1 MNSLQRFLALS
12 VLVGLAF
19 PALVCNS
26 SLAEESIIISI
37 GPRIGF
43 SGKTPLMG
51 KQQMYN
57 FRLYDV
63 AALSRLPWQLPLGD
77 TDWKVETRLIT
88 SAGALEGGGGTG
100 VMATVVPDLALTGWN
115 GFVSLDVGVGAGF
128 FSMHK
133 FGVQDFGGPVQ
144 IVATAGVTFNPVAHA
159 YAGFRIQHFSDAG
172 VYGPNKLGVDMYIVE
187 FGYRF

>member
-19 PALVCNS
+19 PALVCNPG
-26 SLAEESIIISI
+26 LAEESIIISI

-43 SGKTPLMG
+43 SGKTPFLG
-51 KQQMYN
+51 KQQKYN

-63 AALSRLPWQLPLGD
+63 AALFRLPWQVPLGD

-100 VMATVVPDLALTGWN
+100 VM
-115 GFVSLDVGVGAGF
+115 F
-128 FSMHK
+128 
-133 FGVQDFGGPVQ
+133 
-144 IVATAGVTFNPVAHA
+144 
-159 YAGFRIQHFSDAG
+159 
-172 VYGPNKLGVDMYIVE
+172 
-187 FGYRF
+187 